1 MAQFDVHRNRGR
13 SREAIPF
20 VVVVQSSLYD
30 EYGRR
35 VVVPLVR
42 KSHLNKIAHPR
53 FNPAFRINNTAV
65 VLHPLEIVSVQKD
78 KLGKVVG
85 SLAREGD
92 RIIDALDELI
102 SRAWG

>member
-30 EYGRR
+30 EYSRR
-35 VVVPLVR
+35 VVVPLVK
-42 KSHLNKIAHPR
+42 KSYLNMVSHPR
-53 FNPAFRINNTAV
+53 FNPTFRVSNIPV
-65 VLHPLEIVSVQKD
+65 VLHPLEIVSVPKD
-78 KLGKVVG
+78 KLGKLVS
-85 SLAREGD
+85 SLAKDSD

-102 SRAWG
+102 SRAWN